1 MASKDVKD
9 AIERA
14 IKMEENS
21 YNLYASASKRV
32 KDPGAKAGLKELAG
46 EEKKH
51 KAKLEGMLAGD
62 LEWTVS
68 VGRKAKPKD
77 LKIGA
82 VVESKPITESSD
94 FQAVLAFAIKREEQ
108 SGTFYNQMA
117 ALAEPG
123 AVKRTFEML
132 AKEEAQHKEYL
143 ESIYEQDVYQAF

>member
-1 MASKDVKD
+1 
-9 AIERA
+9 
-14 IKMEENS
+14 
-21 YNLYASASKRV
+21 
-32 KDPGAKAGLKELAG
+32 
-46 EEKKH
+46 
-51 KAKLEGMLAGD
+51 
-62 LEWTVS
+62 

-108 SGTFYNQMA
+108 SGTFYRQMA